1 MEVVKKEIKPR
12 KKKVVAD
19 APVQVEQ
26 PNSYQD
32 KLLEL
37 LAFKRN
43 LDAFTEKYGVTLNV
57 TDSLMQI
64 NAKLAFS
71 EKAAKSK
78 STYDIRNMKSIDLL
92 RFVEDRFRTE
102 KNVVF
107 LLAQVSTKEGGK
119 VVFTDNFEIDKMVN
133 IVYQNAANGRKHLK
147 NVFDYVALNVGRSF
161 ERDAL
166 QAKENLLSDNAEIV
180 EQLNSTMQGFADLPE
195 QAKKSVLATYLVNQ
209 TKAND

>member
-64 NAKLAFS
+64 NAKLAFA

-78 STYDIRNMKSIDLL
+78 STYDIRNMKSIELL

-133 IVYQNAANGRKHLK
+133 LVYQNAANGRKHLK

-161 ERDAL
+161 ERDEL
-166 QAKENLLSDNAEIV
+166 QLKENLLSDNAEIV
-180 EQLNSTMQGFADLPE
+180 EQLNSTMQGFEDLPE
-195 QAKKSVLATYLVNQ
+195 QAKKSVVATYLVNQ
-209 TKAND
+209 NKAND